1 MSLPFEQRRAS
12 PTSRVRC
19 DCPTLPSGDIWN
31 EVLSQLCN
39 DAPSTSSM
47 PSGSE
52 GLIKTEVLDDE
63 ETGRSSRLP
72 SPPEYEN
79 ASDADCL
86 YASAVCDDSLP
97 DDESLVPTDIKPGQL
112 CAVCGDYANGFH
124 YDVASCNGCKT
135 FFRRT
140 VVAQRKFTCKNGGN
154 CTFDKNRRCACRA
167 CRYQRC
173 VSVGM
178 NPQAIQYTPSANL
191 VLSIARKRLQRNLH
205 QSEKSQQPV
214 PQSVVGIQEEI
225 LKFIGNVLHVEE
237 KYDRLRC
244 STFFPYEIET
254 TLENVIQR
262 FSKFGETDKYP
273 MIDWPKEN
281 ISFHENPKLCLK
293 IGRKF
298 WKYVDLY
305 LAVDYLK
312 TFDFFNELSD
322 PDKLVLAKSSVLPIS
337 MIGTAHY
344 AHTQRC
350 EVVIYPDGTTA
361 FGFRGPGG
369 MADIEREL
377 AAGVVPQIAALKPDQ
392 VQYALLRAVA
402 ALNDSAPGLSS
413 HAYDIVTKERSK
425 HAVVLLRY
433 LQSKHGTDQGTRKF
447 GDTMHF
453 LEYVYK
459 KQQLSKDYYYF
470 REYVMRANDPSA
482 LWRDCLYDPN

>member
-1 MSLPFEQRRAS
+1 M
-12 PTSRVRC
+12 T
-19 DCPTLPSGDIWN
+19 
-31 EVLSQLCN
+31 
-39 DAPSTSSM
+39 
-47 PSGSE
+47 SGSE
-52 GLIKTEVLDDE
+52 GLVKIEVFDDE
-63 ETGRSSRLP
+63 DHFCQPGTGRFDRLP
-72 SPPEYEN
+72 SPPVYEN
-79 ASDADCL
+79 ASTAECDIPRTSTVYDDAL
-86 YASAVCDDSLP
+86 TE
-97 DDESLVPTDIKPGQL
+97 DESLVPTDIKPGQL
-112 CAVCGDYANGFH
+112 CVVCGDYANGFH
-124 YDVASCNGCKT
+124 YDVASCN
-135 FFRRT
+135 
-140 VVAQRKFTCKNGGN
+140 
-154 CTFDKNRRCACRA
+154 DRRCACRA

-205 QSEKSQQPV
+205 ESQKSRQPV
-214 PQSVVGIQEEI
+214 PQSVAGVQEEI

-254 TLENVIQR
+254 TLEDVIHR

-273 MIDWPKEN
+273 MLDWPKEN

-322 PDKLVLAKSSVLPIS
+322 PDKLILAKASVLPIS

-361 FGFRGPGG
+361 FGFRGPAG

-402 ALNDSAPGLSS
+402 ALNDSAPGLSP

-433 LQSKHGTDQGTRKF
+433 LQSKHGTDLGTRKF
-447 GDTMHF
+447 GDTMLF